1 LSSEVLLRT
10 DELSREF
17 SGFVAVDRVNFS
29 VRPGE
34 LRAIIGPNGAG
45 KTTFFRLISGELH
58 PSSGRVWFQDR
69 DISGISAHKACRLGI
84 GKSYQITN
92 TFANLT
98 VLENVK
104 IAAQPPRLDFSFLS
118 SYARFSSLHDQAAT
132 ILETVGLLPYGDVLA
147 AHLSYGKRRH
157 LELGMAL
164 ASEPTLLLLDEPTAG
179 MTPEETD
186 ASIELIRRIA
196 ASKTVIVVEHKMK
209 VVMAISDLVTVFHQ
223 GRILAQGTPEE
234 VRSNEQVQSV
244 YLGDRDAGA

>member
-1 LSSEVLLRT
+1 LLSEVLLRT
-10 DELSREF
+10 DQLRREF
-17 SGFVAVDRVNFS
+17 SGFVAVDGVDFS
-29 VRPGE
+29 VRRGE
-34 LRAIIGPNGAG
+34 LRAVIGPNGAG
-45 KTTFFRLISGELH
+45 KTTFFRVISGELR
-58 PSSGRVWFQDR
+58 PSAGHVWFEGR

-98 VLENVK
+98 VFENVK
-104 IAAQPPRLDFSFLS
+104 IAAQPPRVDFAFLS
-118 SYARFSSLHDQAAT
+118 TYDRFRTLNDRAAA
-132 ILETVGLLPYGDVLA
+132 ILETVGLLRYGNLLA

-196 ASKTVIVVEHKMK
+196 ASRTVIVVEHKMK
-209 VVMAISDLVTVFHQ
+209 VVMAISDRITVFHQ
-223 GRILAQGTPEE
+223 GRILAEGTPEE
-234 VRSNEQVQSV
+234 VRSNAQVQSV
-244 YLGDRDAGA
+244 YLGDNDAGT